1 MDKVLL
7 PATYA
12 ERLTAY
18 LGGGAIE
25 PLLSLFDEHAVV
37 ERYVYGEPP
46 RTYNGI
52 EQIEESLL
60 RLPPTGGSFR
70 ITDVHVEEDAVH
82 ARFVTQDFPY
92 PLRGLYRFELA
103 LDGRIAHLYV
113 AARYHRASHWRDL
126 ESPHSAQGNHI

>member
-1 MDKVLL
+1 MDRVLL

-12 ERLTAY
+12 QRLTDY
-18 LGGGAIE
+18 LAGGTIE

-46 RTYNGI
+46 RTYCGI

-60 RLPPTGGSFR
+60 RLPPTGGSFH
-70 ITDVHVEEDAVH
+70 ITDVHIEEDAVH

-92 PLRGLYRFELA
+92 PMRGMYRFELTPS
-103 LDGRIAHLYV
+103 GHISHLYV
-113 AARYHRASHWRDL
+113 AARYNRPAAR
-126 ESPHSAQGNHI
+126 SA